1 MKFEKFVEKII
12 ENMQK
17 RVPEDYM
24 VQVENIQ
31 KNNGLMLT
39 GLTMGDQRWNVYPTI
54 YLEDFY
60 EKYEQGVSIEKI
72 IDIIWKM
79 YCQSAPTGNWDTS
92 RFMEWGRAK
101 DMICPKLINYSENRR
116 LLETIPYRKF
126 CDLAVVYYAVVD
138 ISETGVASILIHN
151 AHLDLWDKSE
161 TDLYELSLDNY
172 RRIFSITSQNLGDI
186 VLELMDCK
194 DANSFDKDTLVP
206 MIVVTN
212 KMKMNGAA
220 AILFTDK
227 LREIADSLD
236 SDLYILP
243 SSVHEIII
251 IAADNMMTVEEL
263 KDTVCYVNRNEL
275 RQEEILS
282 DNVYKF
288 CRSDGNVEII

>member
-1 MKFEKFVEKII
+1 M
-12 ENMQK
+12 
-17 RVPEDYM
+17 
-24 VQVENIQ
+24 
-31 KNNGLMLT
+31 
-39 GLTMGDQRWNVYPTI
+39 
-54 YLEDFY
+54 
-60 EKYEQGVSIEKI
+60 
-72 IDIIWKM
+72 
-79 YCQSAPTGNWDTS
+79 
-92 RFMEWGRAK
+92 
-101 DMICPKLINYSENRR
+101 
-116 LLETIPYRKF
+116 
-126 CDLAVVYYAVVD
+126 
-138 ISETGVASILIHN
+138 
-151 AHLDLWDKSE
+151 
-161 TDLYELSLDNY
+161 YELSLDNY

-251 IAADNMMTVEEL
+251 IAADNAMTVEEL
-263 KDTVCYVNRNEL
+263 KETVCYVNRNEL

>member
-92 RFMEWGRAK
+92 RFMEWGRVK
-101 DMICPKLINYSENRR
+101 DMIVRSLSIIQKTGDYWKLYRIENS
-116 LLETIPYRKF
+116 
-126 CDLAVVYYAVVD
+126 V
-138 ISETGVASILIHN
+138 IL
-151 AHLDLWDKSE
+151 
-161 TDLYELSLDNY
+161 
-172 RRIFSITSQNLGDI
+172 Q
-186 VLELMDCK
+186 
-194 DANSFDKDTLVP
+194 
-206 MIVVTN
+206 
-212 KMKMNGAA
+212 
-220 AILFTDK
+220 
-227 LREIADSLD
+227 
-236 SDLYILP
+236 LYI
-243 SSVHEIII
+243 
-251 IAADNMMTVEEL
+251 M
-263 KDTVCYVNRNEL
+263 R
-275 RQEEILS
+275 
-282 DNVYKF
+282 
-288 CRSDGNVEII
+288 

>member
-60 EKYEQGVSIEKI
+60 KKYEEGVSIEKI
-72 IDIIWKM
+72 MDIIWNM

-92 RFMEWGRAK
+92 RFMEWCRVK
-101 DMICPKLINYSENRR
+101 DMICPKLINYSENRG
-116 LLETIPYRKF
+116 LLKTVPHRKF

-161 TDLYELSLDNY
+161 VDLYELALDNY

-206 MIVVTN
+206 MIMVTN

-251 IAADNMMTVEEL
+251 IATDNAMTVEEL
-263 KDTVCYVNRNEL
+263 KETVCYVNRNEL

-282 DNVYKF
+282 DNMYRF
-288 CRSDGNVEII
+288 CRSDGKVEII